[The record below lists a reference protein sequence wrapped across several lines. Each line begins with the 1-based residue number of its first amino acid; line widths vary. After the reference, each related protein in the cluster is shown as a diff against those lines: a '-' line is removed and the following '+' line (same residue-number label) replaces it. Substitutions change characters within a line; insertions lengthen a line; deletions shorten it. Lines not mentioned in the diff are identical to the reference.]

1 MNEIITFGKGYK
13 LNKGIEVFVQ
23 SAKNFYKHIT
33 VLDLENDFN
42 VTNYLMQNGINT
54 PDAKVICNKH
64 NVDLTLSPYTLK
76 VILFYLYCKNYCTA
90 ENVYLTDFTDVYFQG
105 DIFENMLTQR
115 VTVFSEEN
123 TIGNCQTN
131 STWINI
137 CYNRDI
143 LGLLKDKVIVN
154 GGCILGPRA
163 LVVDLLKEMCDEC
176 AQVIGR
182 IGNYQNI
189 DQAILNKVV
198 HFDYHRYNIEHQEV
212 ANLAQKKNRDKHIR
226 IDNNTFGFDKGYK
239 SKSEDIPKIIHQYD
253 VNKQLEKEIYG
264 IYCK

>member
-23 SAKNFYKHIT
+23 SAKRYYNNVT
-33 VLDLENDFN
+33 VLDLDNNFC
-42 VTNYLMQNGINT
+42 VTNYLKQNNVNT
-54 PDAKVICNKH
+54 PDVKGICNKH
-64 NVDLTLSPYTLK
+64 QVDITLSPYTLK

-90 ENVYLTDFTDVYFQG
+90 ENIFLTDFTDVYFQG
-105 DIFENMLTQR
+105 NIFENISKQK

-143 LGLLKDKVIVN
+143 LGLLKDKIIIN
-154 GGCILGPRA
+154 GGCVLGTRT
-163 LVVDLLKEMCDEC
+163 LIIQLLKEMCTEC
-176 AQVIGR
+176 TEVISR

-198 HFDYHRYNIEHQEV
+198 HFDYYRYNIEHQKI
-212 ANLAQKKNRDKHIR
+212 ANMAQKKNKFTAWVGDQ
-226 IDNNTFGFDKGYK
+226 NVGF
-239 SKSEDIPKIIHQYD
+239 SKMMEEHKDDIPIILHQYD
-253 VNKQLEKEIYG
+253 VNKQLEKEIYDTH
-264 IYCK
+264 CQ